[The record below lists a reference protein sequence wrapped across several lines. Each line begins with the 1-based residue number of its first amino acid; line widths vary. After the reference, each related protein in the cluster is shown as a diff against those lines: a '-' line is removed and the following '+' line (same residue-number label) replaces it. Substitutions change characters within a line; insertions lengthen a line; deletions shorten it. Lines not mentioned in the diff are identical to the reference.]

1 MKISIDQQEIEVN
14 PGETILE
21 AARKSG
27 IEIPTLCY
35 HEAYG
40 GQGMCR
46 MCMVEVKAGHTTRTV
61 ASCTYPIYEEIEV
74 KTSTPA
80 IEKIR
85 KNIVALLHRSSP
97 SSVFMEKL
105 YRQYHGGEM
114 EEVQFSPD
122 LNDRCILCRLCVKAC
137 EEIGTSSIAAIY
149 RGTDKRISTSFDEAS
164 ATCIGCAAC
173 AQVCPTGAIDIFQS
187 DTERIIWNK
196 TFQRVNCERCGEPF
210 ATREQLEYIAART
223 GIEGNEAT
231 LCEACRK
238 KNIAIQLSQFTD

>member
-1 MKISIDQQEIEVN
+1 MKISIDHQEIDVN

-21 AARKSG
+21 AARKTG

-46 MCMVEVKAGHTTRTV
+46 MCMVEVKNGHTSRVV

-80 IEKIR
+80 IDKIR
-85 KNIVALLHRSSP
+85 KNIVALLYRSSP
-97 SSVFMEKL
+97 GSVFMEKL

-114 EEVQFSPD
+114 GEVQFAPD
-122 LNDRCILCRLCVKAC
+122 FNDRCILCRLCVKAC
-137 EEIGTSSIAAIY
+137 EEIGTSSITAIY
-149 RGTDKRISTSFDEAS
+149 RGTDKRISTPFDEAS
-164 ATCIGCAAC
+164 PTCIGCAAC
-173 AQVCPTGAIDIFQS
+173 AQICPAGAIDIFQS

-196 TFQRVNCERCGEPF
+196 TFQRVQCERCGEPF

-223 GIEGNEAT
+223 GLDGYEAK
-231 LCEACRK
+231 LCEDCRK
-238 KNIAIQLSQFTD
+238 KQIAGQISHFAD

>member
-1 MKISIDQQEIEVN
+1 MKISIDHQEIDVN

-21 AARKSG
+21 AARKTG

-35 HEAYG
+35 HKAYG

-46 MCMVEVKAGHTTRTV
+46 MCMVEVKSGHTTRVV

-85 KNIVALLHRSSP
+85 KNIVALLYRSSP

-114 EEVQFSPD
+114 AEVQFSPE
-122 LNDRCILCRLCVKAC
+122 LSDRCILCRLCVKAC
-137 EEIGTSSIAAIY
+137 EEIGTSAISAIY
-149 RGTDKRISTSFDEAS
+149 RGTDKRISTPFDEAS
-164 ATCIGCAAC
+164 TTCIGCAAC
-173 AQVCPTGAIDIFQS
+173 AQICPTGSIDIFQS

-210 ATREQLEYIAART
+210 ATREQLKYIAART
-223 GIEGNEAT
+223 GIEDYEAT
-231 LCEACRK
+231 LCEDCRK
-238 KNIAIQLSQFTD
+238 KNIAIQIGQFAD

>member
-1 MKISIDQQEIEVN
+1 MKISIDHQEIDVN

-21 AARKSG
+21 AARKTG

-46 MCMVEVKAGHTTRTV
+46 MCMVEVKNVHNTRMV

-74 KTSTPA
+74 ETSTPS

-85 KNIVALLHRSSP
+85 KNIVALLYRSSP

-114 EEVQFSPD
+114 EEVQFEPD
-122 LNDRCILCRLCVKAC
+122 MNDRCILCRLCVKAC
-137 EEIGTSSIAAIY
+137 EEMGTSSIAAIY
-149 RGTDKRISTSFDEAS
+149 RGTDKRISTPFDEAS

-173 AQVCPTGAIDIFQS
+173 AQICPTGAIDIFQS
-187 DTERIIWNK
+187 DSERIIWNK
-196 TFQRVNCERCGEPF
+196 NFQRVKCERCGAPF

-223 GIEGNEAT
+223 GIEGYKAK
-231 LCEACRK
+231 LCEDCRK
-238 KNIAIQLSQFTD
+238 KNIAIQFSQFTD